1 MRDIYLIDFENVA
14 SEGLSGITYLSED
27 DQVIIFYSNNSNRI
41 SMKMHILIGKSV
53 CKLDYFEIL
62 VGGKNALDHQLS
74 TWLGYLIGTGAAER
88 NYYIVSR
95 DMGYRH
101 VANFWAG
108 SALAPSIRC
117 IDSIKVAGKLERQK
131 LQREAAEQQEDQ
143 KEDQKEEPATE
154 PAAVAEP
161 ESETAELP
169 AEVAAEAPVENAQ
182 EPAPESEAPPTE
194 VAEETEGAA
203 EVVSVMAEDGQTEP
217 EHQEERIRSFHNRN
231 RTKKTTTRTRQRSGS
246 SQKGEAKQEN
256 QEKKSEPRQGLEQLS
271 AMLLPYPTLQE
282 NHLRQLIHE
291 NKKQILCN
299 TLRKQL
305 GQEKGLAL
313 YNDIKK
319 IAWR

>member
-53 CKLDYFEIL
+53 CKLDYFEVL

-95 DMGYRH
+95 DMGYKH
-101 VANFWAG
+101 VANFWSG
-108 SALAPSIRC
+108 SAMGTNIRC
-117 IDSIKVAGKLERQK
+117 IDAIKVAGKLERQK
-131 LQREAAEQQEDQ
+131 LQREAAEQQE
-143 KEDQKEEPATE
+143 EPVVEEAGAE
-154 PAAVAEP
+154 PRLEAVPVELPLIVEAAAEP
-161 ESETAELP
+161 EED
-169 AEVAAEAPVENAQ
+169 APVE
-182 EPAPESEAPPTE
+182 
-194 VAEETEGAA
+194 
-203 EVVSVMAEDGQTEP
+203 
-217 EHQEERIRSFHNRN
+217 EHQEPVSAESIPEEAKAEEKPEPQEDRIRSFHNRN
-231 RTKKTTTRTRQRSGS
+231 RTKKTSARTRQRSGA
-246 SQKGEAKQEN
+246 SQNGEAKQEK
-256 QEKKSEPRQGLEQLS
+256 QEKKSEPKQGLEQLS
-271 AMLLPYPTLQE
+271 AMLLPYPALQE

>member
-53 CKLDYFEIL
+53 CKLDYFEVL

-95 DMGYRH
+95 DMGYKH

-108 SALAPSIRC
+108 SAIAPNIRC
-117 IDSIKVAGKLERQK
+117 IDAIKVAGKLERQK
-131 LQREAAEQQEDQ
+131 LQREAAEQEEQ
-143 KEDQKEEPATE
+143 KEAPQQEEPALVEAPAEASAPE
-154 PAAVAEP
+154 P
-161 ESETAELP
+161 ETAEVIAVEEAP
-169 AEVAAEAPVENAQ
+169 AAELPVPE
-182 EPAPESEAPPTE
+182 EP
-194 VAEETEGAA
+194 VAEEPKAEGEAQ
-203 EVVSVMAEDGQTEP
+203 ED
-217 EHQEERIRSFHNRN
+217 RVRSFHNRN
-231 RTKKTTTRTRQRSGS
+231 RTKKTSSRSRQRSGA
-246 SQKGEAKQEN
+246 SQNGEAKQE
-256 QEKKSEPRQGLEQLS
+256 KKAEPKQNLEQLS
-271 AMLLPYPTLQE
+271 AMLLPYPALQE
-282 NHLRQLIHE
+282 NHLRQLIQE

>member
-131 LQREAAEQQEDQ
+131 LQREAEQQE
-143 KEDQKEEPATE
+143 EREEPVAVSAEESAPVEVTAEIPTE
-154 PAAVAEP
+154 TISEPEPQPEAVTAEP
-161 ESETAELP
+161 EETAQETAEP
-169 AEVAAEAPVENAQ
+169 VAA
-182 EPAPESEAPPTE
+182 S
-194 VAEETEGAA
+194 AEEA
-203 EVVSVMAEDGQTEP
+203 EP
-217 EHQEERIRSFHNRN
+217 EAQEERIRSFHNRN
-231 RTKKTTTRTRQRSGS
+231 RTKKTASRTRQRSGA
-246 SQKGEAKQEN
+246 SQKGEAKQED
-256 QEKKSEPRQGLEQLS
+256 KKSEEKNGLEQLS
-271 AMLLPYPTLQE
+271 AMLIPYPALQE
-282 NHLRQLIHE
+282 NHLRQLIRD

>member
-53 CKLDYFEIL
+53 CKLDYFEVL

-95 DMGYRH
+95 DMGYKH

-108 SALAPSIRC
+108 SSIAPNIRC
-117 IDSIKVAGKLERQK
+117 IDAIKVAGKLERQK
-131 LQREAAEQQEDQ
+131 LQRQAAEQQE
-143 KEDQKEEPATE
+143 EQKEEAAETVSAEVPAE
-154 PAAVAEP
+154 PVAEP
-161 ESETAELP
+161 VREPQAEEAPVVPEPIQLEP
-169 AEVAAEAPVENAQ
+169 VAEAPK
-182 EPAPESEAPPTE
+182 
-194 VAEETEGAA
+194 AEEET
-203 EVVSVMAEDGQTEP
+203 
-217 EHQEERIRSFHNRN
+217 QEERVRSFHNRN
-231 RTKKTTTRTRQRSGS
+231 RTKKPATRTRQNSGS
-246 SQKGEAKQEN
+246 AKNGEAEK
-256 QEKKSEPRQGLEQLS
+256 QEKKNEPRQGLEQLT
-271 AMLLPYPTLQE
+271 AMLTPYPNLQE